1 MHKCPLKKL
10 IIAIFI
16 NEGTGVGWVGGGGD
30 SGVGYT

>member
-16 NEGTGVGWVGGGGD
+16 NEGTGVGGGG
-30 SGVGYT
+30 SVVGYT